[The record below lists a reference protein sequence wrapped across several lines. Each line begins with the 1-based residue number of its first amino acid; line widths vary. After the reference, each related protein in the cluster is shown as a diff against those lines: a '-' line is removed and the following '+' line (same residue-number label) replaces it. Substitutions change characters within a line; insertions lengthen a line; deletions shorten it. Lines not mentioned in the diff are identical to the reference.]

1 MKLTAQVFK
10 DEGGGF
16 YAEVPEVP
24 GTVAHGDTL
33 DELAATLQ
41 EVFEVQLLGVL
52 EDNRERAAVEPS
64 GETPVDVWSLDLSIG
79 VMMVAEAKAT
89 SKRADL

>member
-33 DELAATLQ
+33 DELAVTLQ
-41 EVFEVQLLGVL
+41 EVFEIQLRGLL
-52 EDNRERAAVEPS
+52 EDYRERAAVEPS
-64 GETPVDVWSLDLSIG
+64 EETPVDFWSLDLSVG
-79 VMMVAEAKAT
+79 VLTIAQVKT
-89 SKRADL
+89 TTKRADL